1 MSKKTFL
8 AGVNGLNAYIHKTD
22 DVYFMYV
29 TIDGT
34 EVKEEQLI
42 FKRKKDA
49 LAMFDKLNARIQG
62 VNSNDS

>member
-1 MSKKTFL
+1 MGKKTFL
-8 AGVNGLNAYIHKTD
+8 AGVNGLNAYINKTD

-34 EVKEEQLI
+34 KVKEEQLI

-62 VNSNDS
+62 VNYASN